1 MFSDY
6 FLALLFAHL
15 AGDFVFQNDWLC
27 KMKVNSEKSI
37 LGGSIHTGIILVI
50 NVGVFI
56 LFFKNVPWIVVSFLS
71 LFHWIIDFFKS
82 KFTMKFSKKSNDIN
96 SVIKENVLK
105 TSIIEKTSV
114 IETQSYDS
122 TLGTTSKRELDSKKI
137 TEKISNKSTSTDSDG
152 SKEETN
158 RWNVPL
164 FFGDQAIHLVSI
176 LIAANILH
184 RFEFGHYVNF
194 YHQFVS
200 GTVTLSN
207 SLTAIKKELLVLIY
221 LCLATSVSN
230 IVIKTLVGGL
240 KKDLGSDSR
249 PGRYIGG
256 VERILTIAI
265 ILAGAW
271 QALAVLYGSKTAIRF
286 EKAKE
291 EPEFAEYYIL
301 GTSLSALFGV
311 LIAVAAKITLF

>member
-1 MFSDY
+1 MF
-6 FLALLFAHL
+6 
-15 AGDFVFQNDWLC
+15 FV
-27 KMKVNSEKSI
+27 
-37 LGGSIHTGIILVI
+37 
-50 NVGVFI
+50 
-56 LFFKNVPWIVVSFLS
+56 
-71 LFHWIIDFFKS
+71 
-82 KFTMKFSKKSNDIN
+82 
-96 SVIKENVLK
+96 
-105 TSIIEKTSV
+105 
-114 IETQSYDS
+114 
-122 TLGTTSKRELDSKKI
+122 
-137 TEKISNKSTSTDSDG
+137 
-152 SKEETN
+152 
-158 RWNVPL
+158 
-164 FFGDQAIHLVSI
+164 DQAIHLVSI

-184 RFEFGHYVNF
+184 SFEFGHYLNF

-240 KKDLGSDSR
+240 KKDLGSDSK

-291 EPEFAEYYIL
+291 DPEFAEYYIL

-311 LIAVAAKITLF
+311 LIAVAAKITNKYPTNPASYVNNLEDNNITVLRYTENKARALYGLDIELPYLAGAAFLMIMILTAGRKISEYGLAVLAARIK